1 VSVKTESFSASKKRC
16 SHGASV
22 GLGASIV
29 NFYLYLMIRRILN
42 YLAAILFFCSL
53 PLQVFT
59 IGDADVNGFGALI
72 YGWVGVGRSFGWSW
86 LANPLFIL
94 TLFLFFHRK
103 KRFRRAAVCTA
114 ATAFLLSLSF
124 LLVDTIPAIGFG
136 CTVWPRCW

>member
-1 VSVKTESFSASKKRC
+1 
-16 SHGASV
+16 
-22 GLGASIV
+22 
-29 NFYLYLMIRRILN
+29 MIRRILKFF
-42 YLAAILFFCSL
+42 AAILFFCSL

-94 TLFLFFHRK
+94 TLFLFFLHK

-124 LLVDTIPAIGFG
+124 LLIDKIPGDKTEDMVGMVTRKVGYWVWLNSMAVLLVAAILNNNERAGKLQSAG
-136 CTVWPRCW
+136 